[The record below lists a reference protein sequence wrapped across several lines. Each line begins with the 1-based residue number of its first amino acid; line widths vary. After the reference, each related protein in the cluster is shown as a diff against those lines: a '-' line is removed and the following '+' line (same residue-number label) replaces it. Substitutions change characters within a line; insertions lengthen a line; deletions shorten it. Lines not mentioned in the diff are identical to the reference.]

1 MPESRDHRSVVDAAE
16 KAAGAG
22 DYATAERLL
31 REAAAL
37 QEAELG
43 AQHPDFANTLNNLGI
58 VCEITQKPDDAE
70 RFFRRA
76 FGIAS
81 AALKPGHPFVATSR
95 KNLED
100 FCRAR
105 GKPVDLPLP
114 APPTPRPAPVERK
127 KPIARP
133 PDPPRARERR
143 VEAAAAPVGPSG
155 WSRPLAIAVLV
166 AIALVV
172 TFIATPLF
180 RSKEAAE
187 APAAA
192 PAAPPPGPVPAPVDA
207 RIQPSAPAPK
217 PAAPAPKPEPA
228 AVVPSAPARRGEKGS
243 ARTVPPV
250 LPVIVEARLCR
261 DLETDDDWECASPRS
276 PAGAGPLFFYT
287 RLKSP
292 VDTTVQHR
300 WYRGNRV
307 RQVVE
312 LRVRANTNAG
322 YRTYS
327 RNTIN
332 DLDQADW
339 RVELTTSDGTLLKE
353 IRFTVR

>member
-1 MPESRDHRSVVDAAE
+1 MPESRDHRSVVEAAE

-37 QEAELG
+37 QEASLG
-43 AQHPDFANTLNNLGI
+43 PQHPDLANTLNNLGI
-58 VCEITQKPDDAE
+58 VCEITQKPVDAE

-76 FGIAS
+76 YGIA
-81 AALKPGHPFVATSR
+81 AATLKPDHPFVTTSR

-105 GKPVDLPLP
+105 GKPVDLPP
-114 APPTPRPAPVERK
+114 AK
-127 KPIARP
+127 
-133 PDPPRARERR
+133 
-143 VEAAAAPVGPSG
+143 AAAPPPLHPEKRKPVVVEKKKPVTRPAAASGPRKTSEPPG
-155 WSRPLAIAVLV
+155 PVVAAGGLPSPLAIGILL

-180 RSKEAAE
+180 RSNDAAEPPAANPEAA
-187 APAAA
+187 ALASPA
-192 PAAPPPGPVPAPVDA
+192 PAPVDNK
-207 RIQPSAPAPK
+207 IKPTPPAQK
-217 PAAPAPKPEPA
+217 PAAAVAP
-228 AVVPSAPARRGEKGS
+228 SPARRAEKGS
-243 ARTVPPV
+243 GRAALAAPV
-250 LPVIVEARLCR
+250 LVEARLCR
-261 DLETDDDWECASPRS
+261 DLATDEDWECASPRS
-276 PAGAGPLFFYT
+276 PVGAGPLFFYT

-292 VDTTVQHR
+292 TDTTVQHR

-332 DLDQADW
+332 DQDQADW

>member
-1 MPESRDHRSVVDAAE
+1 MPESRDHRSVVEAAE
-16 KAAGAG
+16 KAAGDG

-37 QEAELG
+37 QEANLG
-43 AQHPDFANTLNNLGI
+43 PQHSDLANTLNNLGI
-58 VCEITQKPDDAE
+58 VCEITQKPEDAE

-76 FGIAS
+76 YGIA
-81 AALKPGHPFVATSR
+81 AATLKPDHPFVTTSR

-105 GKPVDLPLP
+105 GKPVDLPP
-114 APPTPRPAPVERK
+114 AKAAAPPPVPVEKKKPLTRPAEV
-127 KPIARP
+127 
-133 PDPPRARERR
+133 PRARKTSEPPSP
-143 VEAAAAPVGPSG
+143 VVAAGGLPSPV
-155 WSRPLAIAVLV
+155 AIGILV

-180 RSKEAAE
+180 RSNDAAE
-187 APAAA
+187 SPASNSET
-192 PAAPPPGPVPAPVDA
+192 APPPSPAPAPVDNKTK
-207 RIQPSAPAPK
+207 PTAPAQK
-217 PAAPAPKPEPA
+217 PAAAVAP
-228 AVVPSAPARRGEKGS
+228 STARRAEKESGR
-243 ARTVPPV
+243 AALAAPV
-250 LPVIVEARLCR
+250 LVEARLCR
-261 DLETDDDWECASPRS
+261 NLATDDDWECVSPRS
-276 PAGAGPLFFYT
+276 PVGAGPLFFYT

-292 VDTTVQHR
+292 TDTTVQHR

-312 LRVRANTNAG
+312 LRVRANTDAG
-322 YRTYS
+322 YRTFS

>member
-22 DYATAERLL
+22 DYGTAERLL

-37 QEAELG
+37 QEASLG
-43 AQHPDFANTLNNLGI
+43 PKHPDLANTLNNLGI
-58 VCEITQKPDDAE
+58 VCEITQKPEDAE

-76 FGIAS
+76 YNIA
-81 AALKPGHPFVATSR
+81 ATALKPDHPFVTTSR

-105 GKPVDLPLP
+105 GKPTDLPP
-114 APPTPRPAPVERK
+114 ARPEKPAAPPPVLVEQKTLPVRQNPPAARQKPPAARQKPPAVQEKKSATGPV
-127 KPIARP
+127 
-133 PDPPRARERR
+133 
-143 VEAAAAPVGPSG
+143 
-155 WSRPLAIAVLV
+155 AIGILV
-166 AIALVV
+166 AIGLVV

-180 RSKEAAE
+180 RSNDAAE
-187 APAAA
+187 SPAVSPATAPAD
-192 PAAPPPGPVPAPVDA
+192 PAPVPVEKKADPTPPA
-207 RIQPSAPAPK
+207 RKAEVPPPPAPAK
-217 PAAPAPKPEPA
+217 RAEKGGARAAAGAAP
-228 AVVPSAPARRGEKGS
+228 
-243 ARTVPPV
+243 V
-250 LPVIVEARLCR
+250 LVEARLCR
-261 DLETDDDWECASPRS
+261 NLATDDDWECVAPRD
-276 PAGAGPLFFYT
+276 PVGAGPLFFYT

-307 RQVVE
+307 RQAVE
-312 LRVRANTNAG
+312 LRVRANSNAG

-327 RNTIN
+327 RNTIS
-332 DLDQADW
+332 DLGESDW
-339 RVELTTSDGTLLKE
+339 RVELTTSDGTVLKE

>member
-1 MPESRDHRSVVDAAE
+1 MPESRDHRSVVEAAE

-37 QEAELG
+37 QEASLG
-43 AQHPDFANTLNNLGI
+43 PQDPDLANTLNNLGI
-58 VCEITQKPDDAE
+58 VCEITQKPNDAE

-76 FGIAS
+76 YGIA
-81 AALKPGHPFVATSR
+81 AATLKPDHPFVTTSR

-105 GKPVDLPLP
+105 GKPVDPPP
-114 APPTPRPAPVERK
+114 AK
-127 KPIARP
+127 
-133 PDPPRARERR
+133 
-143 VEAAAAPVGPSG
+143 AAAPPPVPVEKKKPVTRPATVPS
-155 WSRPLAIAVLV
+155 SRKASEPPSPVVASGGLPSPVAIGILV

-180 RSKEAAE
+180 RSNDAAE
-187 APAAA
+187 SPAASPEPAPPASPAPAPVDNKVKPTTPAQKPAAAVAPSPARRAENGSGRAA
-192 PAAPPPGPVPAPVDA
+192 PAAP
-207 RIQPSAPAPK
+207 
-217 PAAPAPKPEPA
+217 
-228 AVVPSAPARRGEKGS
+228 
-243 ARTVPPV
+243 V
-250 LPVIVEARLCR
+250 LVEARLCR
-261 DLETDDDWECASPRS
+261 DLATDDDWECASPRS
-276 PAGAGPLFFYT
+276 PVGAGPLFFYT

-292 VDTTVQHR
+292 TDTTVQHR
-300 WYRGNRV
+300 WYRGNQV
-307 RQVVE
+307 GQVVE
-312 LRVRANTNAG
+312 LRVRANTDTG

>member
-1 MPESRDHRSVVDAAE
+1 MPESRDHRAIVEAAE
-16 KAAGAG
+16 NAAGAG

-37 QEAELG
+37 QEASLG
-43 AQHPDFANTLNNLGI
+43 PQHPDLANTLNNLGI
-58 VCEITQKPDDAE
+58 VCEMTQKPEDAE

-76 FGIAS
+76 YAIA
-81 AALKPGHPFVATSR
+81 AATLKPDHPFVTTSR

-105 GKPVDLPLP
+105 GKPVDRPTP
-114 APPTPRPAPVERK
+114 KAAAPPPVPVEKKKPVTRPANV
-127 KPIARP
+127 
-133 PDPPRARERR
+133 PRARKASEPPS
-143 VEAAAAPVGPSG
+143 PVVSSGGLPS
-155 WSRPLAIAVLV
+155 PVAIGILV

-180 RSKEAAE
+180 RSNNAAE
-187 APAAA
+187 SPAAS
-192 PAAPPPGPVPAPVDA
+192 PEAAPPASPAPAPVDNTIKA
-207 RIQPSAPAPK
+207 TPPAQK
-217 PAAPAPKPEPA
+217 PAAALAP
-228 AVVPSAPARRGEKGS
+228 PSPARRAEKGS
-243 ARTVPPV
+243 GRAALAAPV
-250 LPVIVEARLCR
+250 LVEARLCR
-261 DLETDDDWECASPRS
+261 NLATDDDWECVSPRS
-276 PAGAGPLFFYT
+276 PVGAGPLFFYT

-292 VDTTVQHR
+292 TDTTVQHR

-312 LRVRANTNAG
+312 LRVRANTDAG
-322 YRTYS
+322 YRTFS